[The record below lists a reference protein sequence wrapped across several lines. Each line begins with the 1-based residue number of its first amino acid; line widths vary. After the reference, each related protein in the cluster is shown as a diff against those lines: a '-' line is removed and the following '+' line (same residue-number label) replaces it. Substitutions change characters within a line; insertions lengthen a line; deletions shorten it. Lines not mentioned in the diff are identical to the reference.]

1 MCVFVGG
8 SPAHG
13 GIVIRSPD
21 GRVFSRELY
30 DGCVEFFFD
39 VPGEWRVEFGGVVKK
54 ARVVARVTPT
64 PSLALDELS
73 GREAPVTGFAIFGMA
88 PEWLALLLLLIAL
101 LAFLWYKL
109 FYSVVRVRKTV
120 VGKSVLLFV
129 TNRRADLKNLVLTD
143 FVSEEISAS
152 DYSEQPASV
161 KETISGTVLVWRKGE
176 LKNGSTWE
184 VKYSLSKELERVK
197 PAELE
202 AETAS
207 GAKIKASG

>member
-1 MCVFVGG
+1 M
-8 SPAHG
+8 
-13 GIVIRSPD
+13 IRSPD

-39 VPGEWRVEFGGVVKK
+39 VPGEWTVEFGGVAKK
-54 ARVVARVTPT
+54 ALVVVHAKPS

-73 GREAPVTGFAIFGMA
+73 GREAPATGFAVFGMA
-88 PEWLALLLLLIAL
+88 SEWLALLFLLVAL
-101 LAFLWYKL
+101 LVLLWYKL
-109 FYSVVRVRKTV
+109 FYAVVRMRKFVDGKNVR
-120 VGKSVLLFV
+120 LLV
-129 TNRRADLKNLVLTD
+129 TNRRGDLKNLVLTD

-152 DYSEQPASV
+152 DFSEQSASV

-176 LKNGSTWE
+176 LKKGGVWE

-207 GAKIKASG
+207 GAKVKASG